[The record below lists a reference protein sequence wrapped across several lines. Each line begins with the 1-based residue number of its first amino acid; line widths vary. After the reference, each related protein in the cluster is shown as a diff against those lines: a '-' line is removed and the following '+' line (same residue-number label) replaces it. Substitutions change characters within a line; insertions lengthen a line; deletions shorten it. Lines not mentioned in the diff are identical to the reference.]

1 MFNTVC
7 VFNYIAL
14 HIRQVHI
21 PSESMKILWEQAIK
35 SACVT
40 FVEGYDYDYN
50 SSLSILYL

>member
-40 FVEGYDYDYN
+40 FVEGYDYDYY
-50 SSLSILYL
+50 SSLSTLYL